1 MLKLKEAITA
11 IVQLN
16 NYRFPKGR
24 NPKPGESS
32 IVVLNVKEITDG
44 EIPQEAYTPYGVHSI
59 IVKGLM
65 PKLDRDT
72 DYILQAKITK
82 DPKWGIQYK
91 CDNISLNYDLDK
103 KEDQIKFFSYFL
115 SDHQIEA
122 LYSLYENPLPLLKNG
137 DIEGLTKIKGIG
149 PVTASRI
156 CMRYV
161 DNIGNS
167 RAYVVLKDL
176 GLTKRAIDGLVK
188 QFGSADIVID
198 IIENNPYSLIK
209 LVRGY
214 GWEKADKIALSK
226 GFSKCCRERCAAY
239 ARYRLEKEA
248 DDGNSCMSIDEL
260 LAETMEVCF
269 PVSRE
274 DLAVYLKE
282 DMVGLKDFEKIFE
295 KLSNCEKDIVFPTFF
310 YSSENKKVGLFTYRL
325 VEKKISTEL
334 VRLHDAESLYK
345 FDKETCEKI
354 IAEVEKEQGFE
365 YTREQKQAI
374 WNILNNNVSI
384 LTGSSGT
391 GKSSTVTPLV
401 RIFEHYGLQV
411 GQCALSGRAASL
423 LTDYTGLEGK
433 TIHRLLRYIP
443 ELETFAY
450 DKNHKLPHA
459 VIILDET
466 SMVGEELF
474 LKLIEAIETGAKLI
488 MLGDIKQLPPMNVG
502 NLLSDCIASGYI
514 KTNILT
520 TIHRQALKSG
530 IITQSLN
537 VCEGKSLVKND
548 FSGSEIRGDLFD
560 FKIVCNSEAMV
571 VHANAIAEFKEL
583 LSKGKH
589 PDDIQIV
596 VPVRTRGMNSCRTFN
611 AEIQA
616 LVNPNEKH
624 CATIEVYDAGTKY
637 EVTYK
642 RNDKVMII
650 RNNYHAKTMTGSEVA
665 IFNGNMGH
673 IVDIDELSM
682 IINLE
687 EQGQIVLPRDEWG
700 SVTHGWACTCHKLQ
714 GSQSDF
720 VIVCLDT
727 SAYVLLMR
735 EWLYTAL
742 TRAKKYC
749 ILVGQPKAIN
759 SACRTSNIR
768 VKQTWL
774 RGDLH
779 QLYLKQFEQGGTEV

>member
-44 EIPQEAYTPYGVHSI
+44 EIPQEAYTPYGYHSI

-82 DPKWGIQYK
+82 DPKWGVQYK

-115 SDHQIEA
+115 SDHQIEV

-214 GWEKADKIALSK
+214 GWEKADRIALSK

-450 DKNHKLPHA
+450 DKTHKLPHA

-537 VCEGKSLVKND
+537 VCEGKNLVKND

-583 LSKGKH
+583 LNKGKH

-616 LVNPNEKH
+616 LVNPDEKH

-682 IINLE
+682 IVDLE

-735 EWLYTAL
+735 EWLYTAM

-779 QLYLKQFEQGGTEV
+779 QLYLNQFEQGGTEA